1 MTDSKFYMAY
11 NHLFTRPP
19 GPGYI
24 KIVSGLPPAV
34 QTLDNPFSRDII
46 PGFKRTSVDGKIYY
60 VNGRNEVYISNT
72 TDFLSHEKSFLYHLY
87 FNPDTG
93 VLLDIL
99 TETPI
104 IFRKVFYPEWPF
116 VL

>member
-1 MTDSKFYMAY
+1 MSEDKFYMAY
-11 NHLFTRPP
+11 NHFFTRPP

-24 KIVSGLPPAV
+24 KIVSGLPPVV
-34 QTLDNPFSRDII
+34 QTLDNPFLENTS
-46 PGFKRTSVDGKIYY
+46 PGFKRTSTGRKLYY
-60 VNGRNEVYISNT
+60 VNGRNEVYLSNT
-72 TDFLSHEKSFLYHLY
+72 IDFLSNKNSYLYHLY

-104 IFRKVFYPEWPF
+104 IFKKVFYPQWPF